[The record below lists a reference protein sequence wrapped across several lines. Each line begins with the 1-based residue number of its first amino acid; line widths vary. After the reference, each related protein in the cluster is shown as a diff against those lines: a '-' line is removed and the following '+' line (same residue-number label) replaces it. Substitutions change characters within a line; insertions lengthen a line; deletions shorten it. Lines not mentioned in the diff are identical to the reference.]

1 MYLHCVDIIK
11 YRLHITF
18 KTLKQILF
26 EKILFS
32 KTYFIAYILLAT
44 SLLKKVLQTF
54 IAGDGPL
61 VDFFFLAFKK
71 F

>member
-1 MYLHCVDIIK
+1 MYVHCVDIIK

-32 KTYFIAYILLAT
+32 KTYFIAYILQAT
-44 SLLKKVLQTF
+44 SLLKNVL
-54 IAGDGPL
+54 
-61 VDFFFLAFKK
+61 
-71 F
+71 